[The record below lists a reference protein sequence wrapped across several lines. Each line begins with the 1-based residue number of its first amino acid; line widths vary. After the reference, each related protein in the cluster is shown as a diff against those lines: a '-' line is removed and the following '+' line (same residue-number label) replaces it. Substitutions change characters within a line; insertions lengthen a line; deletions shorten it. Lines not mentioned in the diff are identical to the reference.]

1 MTDKYDLASALGLAL
16 IDVAAAQ
23 HHKERAEGARTLA
36 LVAIA
41 RSDYTDAEKE
51 EMIASAESYAM
62 GTLREVQPD
71 GSA

>member
-51 EMIASAESYAM
+51 EMIASAESYAQN
-62 GTLREVQPD
+62 TLAEVRAD